1 MEEIELLGQLN
12 SPYIVKY
19 IDAFVD
25 GSKVAIVMEYCDQG
39 DLETYIDQKKR
50 GLSENVIWKLFI

>member
-1 MEEIELLGQLN
+1 VIKELQTDQMPREMALKAMEEIELLGQLN

-25 GSKVAIVMEYCDQG
+25 GSKVAIVMEYCD
-39 DLETYIDQKKR
+39 
-50 GLSENVIWKLFI
+50 